1 MLLFKRAKRMQI
13 LFCLCFL
20 QPLWLCAQEI
30 PVVDTMKVSLQQVEK
45 IFLDSNLQLLAE
57 HYNIKSA
64 SALVD
69 QAKKWDNPLLI
80 TDQNVYTNR
89 RFFHHGNTQNG
100 VEDGQFFVQIEQLIK
115 TAGKRGKQ
123 VAMANT
129 NVSIA
134 EWQFKSVMRSLRAA
148 LVKDFYNIAQLRG
161 NALLYNNNMERLLR
175 LEAGMEKELAAG
187 NIARKEYVRVEA
199 LIIVLRHDMIDNEK
213 DLSDAESELKT
224 LLQMP
229 RNVFIVPDVE
239 NLEPAADVKMNL
251 LTLLDSAR
259 ANNPDYM
266 QQVYELQYNK
276 QNVRLQKALAVPDL
290 TVGPE
295 FDQSSNYTSNYYGLT
310 LSLPL
315 PIFDRNKGN
324 IRSAGYLVQ
333 REEALLKQADVKL
346 QNDVMNAYH
355 KLLLNINLSN
365 DADTCFYK
373 DYYDLFNNIIESYNK
388 RQISMI
394 EFLEYFTDY
403 QEVRKN
409 QLKQV
414 YNLRMSKEEL
424 NEAVGIDVVK

>member
-1 MLLFKRAKRMQI
+1 MLLFKRAKRMRI
-13 LFCLCFL
+13 IFCACFL
-20 QPLWLCAQEI
+20 QPIWLFAQEI
-30 PVVDTMKVSLQQVEK
+30 PVTDTMRVSLQQVER

-57 HYNIKSA
+57 HYNVRSA
-64 SALVD
+64 GALVD
-69 QAKKWDNPLLI
+69 QARKWDNPMLI
-80 TDQNVYTNR
+80 TDQNVYTNK
-89 RFFHHGNTQNG
+89 RFFHHGNTLNG

-134 EWQFKSVMRSLRAA
+134 EWQFKSVMLNLKAT

-161 NALLYNNNMERLLR
+161 NALLYNNNMERLTR
-175 LEAGMEKELAAG
+175 LEAAMEKELASG

-199 LIIVLRHDMIDNEK
+199 LIIVLRHEMIDNEK

-239 NLEPAADVKMNL
+239 NVEATPDVKMNIL
-251 LTLLDSAR
+251 ALLDSAK

-324 IRSAGYLVQ
+324 IKSAGFLVQ
-333 REEALLKQADVKL
+333 REEAILKQAEVKL
-346 QNDVMNAYH
+346 HNDVLNAYH

-365 DADTCFYK
+365 DADISFYR
-373 DYYDLFNNIIESYNK
+373 DYYDLYNNIIESYNN
-388 RQISMI
+388 RQIGMI

-414 YNLRMSKEEL
+414 YNLRMAKEEL
-424 NEAVGIDVVK
+424 NEAVGIEVVK